1 MVIEITVMTFI
12 FEFVIIKVNVLINN
26 AQFMREGGNIC

>member
-26 AQFMREGGNIC
+26 AHFMREGGNI